1 MIADAITL
9 WWETMAGPQILIRRI
24 ADALSEG
31 ASSCGLLGAYPGRS
45 RCGIFYHISSV
56 RPPSNTLS

>member
-31 ASSCGLLGAYPGRS
+31 KSVLLRSSRRLP
-45 RCGIFYHISSV
+45 
-56 RPPSNTLS
+56 